1 MVIMVILFLTFSNFG
16 GRRHHVCW
24 RLLACHLL
32 LDLDPSCLKSIRVGD
47 VKHGGGKR
55 VYSQIMLVYQNK
67 SEGTNWLSANT
78 SAWNILRNR
87 SFASWSWNILR
98 KGPNKPKTN
107 PFQVRFVWKFSVP
120 PKYHMCSMVFAWFT
134 ICFPHVPQ
142 QTCPQ
147 SWVNPVNPTCRVT
160 MAVRPGLGQRDLRS
174 WSDEIR
180 LMYTSVNKCQSHMKH
195 CETI

>member
-1 MVIMVILFLTFSNFG
+1 
-16 GRRHHVCW
+16 
-24 RLLACHLL
+24 
-32 LDLDPSCLKSIRVGD
+32 
-47 VKHGGGKR
+47 
-55 VYSQIMLVYQNK
+55 
-67 SEGTNWLSANT
+67 
-78 SAWNILRNR
+78 
-87 SFASWSWNILR
+87 
-98 KGPNKPKTN
+98 
-107 PFQVRFVWKFSVP
+107 
-120 PKYHMCSMVFAWFT
+120 MVFAWFT

-195 CETI
+195 CDNTLIYYNYLYIHRIFDDIPFYTTRML